1 MAALKCGRIVLH
13 LWNKPKTTQDYKM
26 NTLIDRSLIEEAL
39 QQVEVASVEDL
50 SIRQLVSL
58 VKRCEEATG
67 KEFIHFEIGVPG
79 LPASQ
84 VGIDAQKEALDRGVA
99 SVYPSLEG
107 EPELKEAASKF
118 VKAII
123 GADIAPAHCIPTV
136 GSMQGTFV
144 SLMAA
149 AALDKQKDTIL
160 YIDPGFPVQKNQ
172 ADVLGIR
179 RESFDV
185 YNYRAEKLAPKLE
198 EYLSTGRI
206 AAILYSNPN
215 NPSWMCLTA
224 DELRTIGEL
233 ANKYETVVIEDLAY
247 ITMDFRKEADP
258 TTGLPTQVSVTPWA
272 KDYILLVSASKI
284 FSYAGERIAVTCI
297 SDHLF
302 KRKSEDLRA
311 RFGLPSFG
319 NVFVHKLIYT
329 LSSGVSHSAQMA
341 LAKMFSLAAEGLYN
355 YREEVREYA
364 LRTERIREI
373 LSRHG
378 FHLVYDKDVDE
389 PVGSGFFFTIGY
401 KDMKGGELLEK
412 LLMCGVSGIVL
423 KTTGSV
429 YEGIRACSSAIK
441 PHHYDLLDERLAM
454 FEKLVE

>member
-1 MAALKCGRIVLH
+1 
-13 LWNKPKTTQDYKM
+13 M
-26 NTLIDRSLIEEAL
+26 NTLIDRALIEGAL
-39 QQVEVASVEDL
+39 HQMEVGSVEDL

-58 VKRCEEATG
+58 VKKCEQATG
-67 KEFIHFEIGVPG
+67 EEFIHFEIGVPG
-79 LPASQ
+79 LPASK
-84 VGIDAQKEALDRGVA
+84 VGVEAQKRALDEGVA

-118 VKAII
+118 VRAII

-136 GSMQGTFV
+136 GSMQGTFA
-144 SLMAA
+144 SLMAVS
-149 AALDKQKDTIL
+149 ALDKRKDTIL
-160 YIDPGFPVQKNQ
+160 YIDPGFPVQKTQ

-179 RESFDV
+179 REAFDV

-215 NPSWMCLTA
+215 NPSWMCLTES
-224 DELRTIGEL
+224 ELRTIGEL
-233 ANKYETVVIEDLAY
+233 ANKYEAVVIEDLAY
-247 ITMDFRKEADP
+247 LTMDFRKDVNPA
-258 TTGLPTQVSVTPWA
+258 TGLPTQVSVTPWA
-272 KDYILLVSASKI
+272 KDYILLMSASKI
-284 FSYAGERIAVTCI
+284 FSYAGERIAVACI

-302 KRKSEDLRA
+302 ARKSEDLRE

-319 NVFVHKLIYT
+319 NVLVHRLVYT

-341 LAKMFSLAAEGLYN
+341 LAEMLRRATEGTYN

-412 LLMCGVSGIVL
+412 LLQCGVSGIVL
-423 KTTGSV
+423 ASTGSD

-441 PHHYDLLDERLAM
+441 PHHYNLLDERLAM
-454 FEKLVE
+454 FENLVE